1 MLFNIIIKNQNILW
15 FIIKLFV
22 QDISIDIFMERLI
35 CLKDINFERD
45 QNKHRSWYKKYW
57 LKFIY

>member
-1 MLFNIIIKNQNILW
+1 MIKNQNILW

-35 CLKDINFERD
+35 CLKDINFKRD